1 MSISRAL
8 AVLPVA
14 LALGCGSNHS
24 STPSAPSS
32 PVTPSPVPSPPPH
45 LNLDGYVSDTAFV
58 AVGGATVSLLDGA
71 QTGASTQSD
80 ESGHFAFTGTFEDPT
95 TVRVS
100 KEGYAAATGMARSN
114 NSSIGTLWAYV
125 ELDKLVRPIDLTGNY
140 TLTILADTACAD
152 LPGDV
157 RTRTYAAS
165 IELVPDSRSQ
175 AGTSLRLTVG
185 DQSVLPDRHSF
196 PIGVA
201 GDDVAFLMYGG
212 DDFGLIERI
221 APARFLAI
229 QGRATVSVGSAPVSS
244 ITATLNGDI
253 DYCALPS
260 DTGWPQCNSGP
271 ITAYQHCESPHHQL
285 ILSRR

>member
-45 LNLDGYVSDTAFV
+45 LNLDGYVYDTAFG
-58 AVGGATVSLLDGA
+58 AVGAATVSLMDGA
-71 QTGASTQSD
+71 QAGTSTQSD

-125 ELDKLVRPIDLTGNY
+125 ELDKLARPVDLAGNY
-140 TLTILADTACAD
+140 ALTILADTACAD

-165 IELVPDSRSQ
+165 IAPAPGSHFQ
-175 AGTSLRLTVG
+175 AGTSLTLTVVDVDG
-185 DQSVLPDRHSF
+185 SFLPGRNSF
-196 PIGVA
+196 PI
-201 GDDVAFLMYGG
+201 
-212 DDFGLIERI
+212 
-221 APARFLAI
+221 
-229 QGRATVSVGSAPVSS
+229 
-244 ITATLNGDI
+244 
-253 DYCALPS
+253 
-260 DTGWPQCNSGP
+260 
-271 ITAYQHCESPHHQL
+271 
-285 ILSRR
+285 